1 MINRIF
7 ILVLISSTIVLA
19 QNNKRIVNKFAL
31 AENFENTGEVQKA
44 TKLYEELYLANPD
57 NSIFFESLNRVY
69 LKQKN
74 YAASVNLIEEQ
85 IKKNPQDI
93 NLYGLLGSTYYLM
106 GNEQKAYEVWD
117 KPFTF
122 MKPNPVIYSVI
133 ANYAVERRAFDKAIE
148 IYEKGK
154 SVAGDKIT
162 FSYNLAQLYSVTM
175 QFEKAAEE
183 YCSIL
188 VKDPV
193 QLETIQTK
201 LLANANKPD
210 ALKATISV
218 VESYEGKD
226 NISFSYLLARLY
238 IENKDY
244 DKAFDIYVD
253 IDNRQSKNGL
263 ELYKYADFLF
273 REKQYS
279 LAKDVYETII
289 ERYPHSHLISSSKL
303 GYAKALEAIL
313 MNEYA
318 DHIPAWKP
326 YFPVITYES
335 EKIDNVIAAFKDVAD
350 VYKHSEAAYE
360 ALLRIGM
367 IKFYILNEQEEAK
380 SYFNKIIKEASVSE
394 SVADAYKELGELAL
408 LNGDLTGA
416 ERNFAKIT
424 ILSKIDFQKIT
435 NAKYK
440 LARIKFYE
448 GDIKTAQK
456 LLSDIMKDLK
466 DDNANDALGLSLLMN
481 TSKNDSS
488 NLMLFA
494 EAEFLAD
501 QKKFTEAA
509 EKYELLA
516 ENPRAFIFHSIAS
529 LRVAEMMLALSEFQ
543 QAAQLFKKVV
553 EEGEKNIYADKALY
567 LLGEI
572 YQFGLGDNSKAIETY
587 EKLLAKFP
595 LSIYVDEARV
605 KIKSLKEKIS

>member
-1 MINRIF
+1 MFKRIF
-7 ILVLISSTIVLA
+7 IFVLFSVAIITA
-19 QNNKRIVNKFAL
+19 QNNKGIVNKFAL
-31 AENFENTGEVQKA
+31 AENYENAGDLQKA
-44 TKLYEELYLANPD
+44 TKLFEELYLANPE
-57 NSIFFESLNRVY
+57 NNMFFESLNRVY

-74 YAASVNLIEEQ
+74 YAASVNLIERQ
-85 IKKNPQDI
+85 IKRNPDDI

-106 GNEQKAYEVWD
+106 GNEEKAYEVWD

-122 MKPNPVIYSVI
+122 MKPSPVLYSVI
-133 ANYAVERRAFDKAIE
+133 ANYAVQRRAFDKAIK

-154 SVAGDKIT
+154 EVAGDKIT

-188 VKDPV
+188 AKDPA
-193 QLETIQTK
+193 QLQTIQTK

-218 VESYEGKD
+218 VENYAGKD
-226 NISFSYLLARLY
+226 NHSFSYLLARMY

-244 DKAFDIYVD
+244 DKAFDLYVD
-253 IDNRQSKNGL
+253 IDNKQSQRGQ

-279 LAKDVYETII
+279 LAKDVYEKII
-289 ERYPHSHLISSSKL
+289 ERYPVSHLIASSKL

-318 DHIPAWKP
+318 EHIPSWKP
-326 YFPVITYES
+326 YFPIITFES
-335 EKIDNVIAAFKDVAD
+335 EKIDDVIAAFKDVAD

-367 IKFYILNEQEEAK
+367 IKFYLLNKQDEAK

-394 SVADAYKELGELAL
+394 SVADAYKELGELEL
-408 LNGDLTGA
+408 LNGDLAGA
-416 ERNFAKIT
+416 ERNFARIT

-435 NAKYK
+435 NAKYN

-448 GDIKTAQK
+448 GDIKSAQK
-456 LLSDIMKDLK
+456 LLADIMKDLK

-509 EKYELLA
+509 KKYELLA
-516 ENPRAFIFHSIAS
+516 GNPQAFIFHSLAS
-529 LRVAEMMLALSEFQ
+529 LRVAEMMLALSDYQ
-543 QAAQLFKKVV
+543 QAIELFGKVV

-572 YQFGLGDNSKAIETY
+572 YQFGLGDNSKAIEMY

-595 LSIYVDEARV
+595 LSIYTDEARE